1 MLFTPSHWTFLAI
14 LVAILLTIVFRRS
27 VVIAAMLG
35 ILVLAAMSPNA
46 GSGVISHSVF
56 ALQSLFRAMLL
67 AGSDLFDI
75 MLLVAIMLAMLK
87 SMAAEGAD
95 ELMIAPMRKLIVG
108 PWSAFFVL
116 AITAYVCS
124 IFFWPSPATAL
135 VGTVLIP
142 VALRA
147 GLPALGAAAA
157 INIAAHGIALS
168 SDPVIQA
175 ATRISARSAGINAAP
190 ILYYTVIFS
199 ALTGLVAMVLTV
211 IFLRRD
217 MRLRPQVLAGGGLA
231 AAGGTGIPGE
241 GQGDVP
247 ALAFRG
253 RFGLPLAV
261 LTPVLLFGVGI
272 LIIYRA
278 IAMPEKAIYGG
289 EATALLGGAAIT
301 VLIIACIAHDG
312 HRAMESVIHHIT
324 EGFTFAIKVFGPV
337 LPIVAF
343 FLLGDPTHAERVLG
357 PGTPGY
363 LLDFGQSV
371 GHYLG
376 PDNPLLPVGVMLVGI
391 LSGID
396 GFGFSGLPLT
406 GSVAAALTGSA
417 SDSTALLASLGQ
429 IGSIWVGG
437 GTLAPW
443 SGVCIVAA
451 LANVRPD
458 ELARRNFVPVMAGL
472 IASALA
478 GVAWVVAF

>member
-1 MLFTPSHWTFLAI
+1 MFLAI
-14 LVAILLTIVFRRS
+14 LVTILLTIVFRRS

-46 GSGVISHSVF
+46 GSGVIAHAVF
-56 ALQSLFRAMLL
+56 AMQSLFRAMLL

-175 ATRISARSAGINAAP
+175 ATRISARSAGIDAAP

-199 ALTGLVAMVLTV
+199 AVTGLVAMVLTV

-217 MRLRPQVLAGGGLA
+217 MRRKPQALAGGGMVV
-231 AAGGTGIPGE
+231 AGGDEGMAGEAGE
-241 GQGDVP
+241 GVGAAIP
-247 ALAFRG
+247 PHG
-253 RFGLPLAV
+253 RFGLPLAI
-261 LTPVLLFGVGI
+261 LTPLLLFGVGL

-278 IAMPEKAIYGG
+278 IALPEKAIYGG
-289 EATALLGGAAIT
+289 EATALLGGAAIC
-301 VLIIACIAHDG
+301 VLILACIAHDG

-343 FLLGDPTHAERVLG
+343 FLLGDPAHAERVLG

-363 LLDFGQSV
+363 MLDFGQSV

-376 PDNPLLPVGVMLVGI
+376 PDNPLLPVGVMVVGI

-417 SDSTALLASLGQ
+417 STDSTALLASLGQ

-472 IASALA
+472 IASALVGIA
-478 GVAWVVAF
+478 LIVAF

>member
-1 MLFTPSHWTFLAI
+1 MLFTLSHWTFLAI

-46 GSGVISHSVF
+46 GSGAISHGVF

-175 ATRISARSAGINAAP
+175 ATRISARSAGIDAAP

-199 ALTGLVAMVLTV
+199 ALTGFVAMVLTV

-241 GQGDVP
+241 GQGDAP
-247 ALAFRG
+247 ALAPRG

-371 GHYLG
+371 GHYMG

>member
-1 MLFTPSHWTFLAI
+1 MQFTPSHWMFLAI

-46 GSGVISHSVF
+46 GHGLIAHAVF
-56 ALQSLFRAMLL
+56 AMQSLFRAMLL

-142 VALRA
+142 VSLRA

-175 ATRISARSAGINAAP
+175 ATRISARSAGIDAAP

-199 ALTGLVAMVLTV
+199 AVTGIVALALTV
-211 IFLRRD
+211 MFLRRD
-217 MRLRPQVLAGGGLA
+217 MRSRPEALASGGTVLAVAGSGQMGGDTPVLA
-231 AAGGTGIPGE
+231 P
-241 GQGDVP
+241 
-247 ALAFRG
+247 RG

-278 IAMPEKAIYGG
+278 IALPEKAIYGG
-289 EATALLGGAAIT
+289 EATALLGGAAIC

-343 FLLGDPTHAERVLG
+343 FLLGDPAHAERVLG
-357 PGTPGY
+357 AGTPGY
-363 LLDFGQSV
+363 MLDFGQSV
-371 GHYLG
+371 GQYLG
-376 PDNPLLPVGVMLVGI
+376 SDNPLLPVGVMVVGI

-417 SDSTALLASLGQ
+417 SDGSTALLASLGQ

-472 IASALA
+472 IASALLGIA
-478 GVAWVVAF
+478 LVMAF

>member
-175 ATRISARSAGINAAP
+175 ATRISARSAGIDAAP

-241 GQGDVP
+241 GQGDVT
-247 ALAFRG
+247 ALASRG

>member
-1 MLFTPSHWTFLAI
+1 MFLAI
-14 LVAILLTIVFRRS
+14 LVTILLTIVFRRS

-46 GSGVISHSVF
+46 GSGVIAHGVF

-175 ATRISARSAGINAAP
+175 ATRISARSAGIDAAP

-199 ALTGLVAMVLTV
+199 TVTGVVAMILTV

-217 MRLRPQVLAGGGLA
+217 MRLKPQALAGGGMA
-231 AAGGTGIPGE
+231 AAGGSISGEPGE
-241 GQGDVP
+241 GGEEIAAELP
-247 ALAFRG
+247 PHG
-253 RFGLPLAV
+253 RFGLPLAI
-261 LTPVLLFGVGI
+261 LTPLLLFGVGV

-278 IAMPEKAIYGG
+278 IALPEKAIYGG
-289 EATALLGGAAIT
+289 EATALLGGAAIC
-301 VLIIACIAHDG
+301 VLIMACIAHDG

-343 FLLGDPTHAERVLG
+343 FLLGDPAHAERVLG

-363 LLDFGQSV
+363 MLDFGQSV
-371 GHYLG
+371 GRYLG
-376 PDNPLLPVGVMLVGI
+376 PDNPLLPVGVMIVGI

-406 GSVAAALTGSA
+406 GSVAAALTGATST
-417 SDSTALLASLGQ
+417 DSTALLASLGQ

-458 ELARRNFVPVMAGL
+458 ELARRNFVPVIAGL
-472 IASALA
+472 IASALVGIA
-478 GVAWVVAF
+478 LLVAF